1 MTCWWQQRLHK
12 IVKWSGFFLFTE
24 RSFLLQC
31 FFFPVSPP
39 PNMFVK
45 KLTRTFGKDAY
56 FLTRPSWGWVPSG
69 LDAEYF
75 GTKYTNFLHQ
85 RQTNLIVSS
94 NSVCQSV
101 CQMVPL
107 LSSPPSSTSPLR
119 HQNAGNFLLGSVFG
133 FILFAP
139 RISIITKIVNFFFSW
154 PLRPFIET
162 RGTHEQTLG

>member
-107 LSSPPSSTSPLR
+107 LSSPPSSTSPLPSPNR
-119 HQNAGNFLLGSVFG
+119 GQFSPLECVRIYFVCSADFNYHQNRKL
-133 FILFAP
+133 P
-139 RISIITKIVNFFFSW
+139 FSW